1 MADTQETLTARAKLN
16 DSLAEMIQE
25 EIDYWGDQMLEG
37 DVNRII
43 LTRAHL
49 AKIRDIYLYQARR
62 ARSEL
67 AKLSKEGVA

>member
-1 MADTQETLTARAKLN
+1 MADTRQSLEMRAKLN
-16 DSLAEMIQE
+16 DSLADMIQD
-25 EIDYWGDQMLEG
+25 EIEYWGDQMLDG
-37 DVNRII
+37 DVNQII